1 VHTSIKRRVADPDVV
16 RACVEHCFELGA
28 FCRGWVAIVVTK
40 CEEKRHANS
49 VDNRTHSRVKTRT
62 SRNGSALIHGEDV
75 ANIYQETTLGS
86 HSRPNM
92 LDVDAVVCRERWRE
106 VEIWKEADGLHEKRR
121 VNAAHNF
128 V

>member
-1 VHTSIKRRVADPDVV
+1 MHTSINHRLADPNVV

-49 VDNRTHSRVKTRT
+49 VDNRTHSRVKTGT

-75 ANIYQETTLGS
+75 ANIYQEITLS
-86 HSRPNM
+86 SRSRPYM

-106 VEIWKEADGLHEKRR
+106 VEIWKEADGLHEKS
-121 VNAAHNF
+121 A
-128 V
+128 

>member
-1 VHTSIKRRVADPDVV
+1 
-16 RACVEHCFELGA
+16 
-28 FCRGWVAIVVTK
+28 
-40 CEEKRHANS
+40 
-49 VDNRTHSRVKTRT
+49 
-62 SRNGSALIHGEDV
+62 
-75 ANIYQETTLGS
+75 
-86 HSRPNM
+86 M

>member
-49 VDNRTHSRVKTRT
+49 VDNRTHSRVKTGT

-75 ANIYQETTLGS
+75 ANIYQEITLGS

-106 VEIWKEADGLHEKRR
+106 VEIWKEADGLHEKS
-121 VNAAHNF
+121 A
-128 V
+128 